1 LGHLSDRVQTQ
12 GVTTETGWTAWS
24 PAERESF
31 FAAIARHRRAAW
43 RVTVVTRAVNLVVA
57 LVVAVLMSPLFYA
70 AVALALDVLNLL
82 VPMPNLVPVVA
93 HGLDEVFNAPGKMSV
108 GDWIQFSVLA
118 ALPGLA
124 WMAWVVN
131 ALRRVL
137 NLSMSFDSNEW
148 LARAPDPTVLAEQR
162 FGNAVGEMAIAA
174 ALPPPRVFIV
184 DSPVVDA
191 VAFGSDD
198 RHSTIVISQGLLGL
212 LNRAQMEGVAA
223 SLVGAIADGDMKIGM
238 QAALSLGLF
247 SLIARLGS
255 LVTQKNARRNVSQI
269 VLATLVPT
277 TRSARRLLAELADP
291 FADEPTAAPST
302 NTRGA
307 TGGSSADSTAAGPT
321 ATVSARLST
330 ARASAGAAS
339 ANAGASSPAAAGTT
353 APGAGNPGTSAVSSR
368 GGPIEALRE
377 RWEKI
382 RPYLWLPLAGPLVMT
397 GFLGAIVN
405 LFMLGPLLSLAWRQ
419 RKYMADA
426 TAVRL
431 TRDPDT
437 LAGALEQ
444 MTKQRS
450 APLAPWAAHMSVTD
464 HKGRQSGVFGGSAV
478 PMFPSIDR
486 RLRALGTMGAHITL
500 AASPK
505 IPLKIWLIATPL
517 VAILVACVGIM
528 LPLLVWLSLALTGL
542 FGGIPFGIVHMILR
556 ALGHH

>member
-1 LGHLSDRVQTQ
+1 M
-12 GVTTETGWTAWS
+12 TTETGWTAWS
-24 PAERESF
+24 PSERESF

-43 RVTVVTRAVNLVVA
+43 RVTFVSRTVNLLVA

-70 AVALALDVLNLL
+70 GLALALDVLNLI
-82 VPMPNLVPVVA
+82 VPAPNLVPA
-93 HGLDEVFNAPGKMSV
+93 TMHALDQVLNAPGKMGL
-108 GDWIQFSVLA
+108 GDWIQFSFLA

-124 WMAWVVN
+124 WMGLVLN

-137 NLSMSFDSNEW
+137 TLSMSFDSNE
-148 LARAPDPTVLAEQR
+148 LVAHAPDPTVLAEQR
-162 FGNAVGEMAIAA
+162 FGNVVGEMAIAA
-174 ALPPPRVFIV
+174 ALPAPRVFVVESAI
-184 DSPVVDA
+184 VDA
-191 VAFGSDD
+191 VAFGTDEQ
-198 RHSTIVISQGLLGL
+198 HSTIVISQGLLGL

-223 SLVGAIADGDMKIGM
+223 TLVAAIADGDMKIGVR
-238 QAALSLGLF
+238 AALSLNLF

-255 LVTQKNARRNVSQI
+255 LVTQKHARRNVSQI
-269 VLATLVPT
+269 VIAMLLPT
-277 TRSARRLLAELADP
+277 TRSARKLLAELADP
-291 FADEPTAAPST
+291 FADDPGTAPTAAS
-302 NTRGA
+302 GA
-307 TGGSSADSTAAGPT
+307 NDEADRPLGMLAQ
-321 ATVSARLST
+321 
-330 ARASAGAAS
+330 
-339 ANAGASSPAAAGTT
+339 
-353 APGAGNPGTSAVSSR
+353 
-368 GGPIEALRE
+368 

-382 RPYLWLPLAGPLVMT
+382 RPYLWLPLAGPLVIT

-464 HKGRQSGVFGGSAV
+464 HRGKQSGVFSGSAV
-478 PMFPSIDR
+478 PMFPSLER
-486 RLRALGTMGAHITL
+486 RLRALGTLGAHITR
-500 AASPK
+500 APGQK

-517 VAILVACVGIM
+517 LAILVVCVGM
-528 LPLLVWLSLALTGL
+528 LLPLLVWLSLALTGL

-556 ALGHH
+556 SLGHH

>member
-1 LGHLSDRVQTQ
+1 VLRSRLGHLSDRVQTQ
-12 GVTTETGWTAWS
+12 GVTTDTGWTAWS

-43 RVTVVTRAVNLVVA
+43 RVTFVSRAVNLVVA
-57 LVVAVLMSPLFYA
+57 LVVAVLMAPLFYA
-70 AVALALDVLNLL
+70 AVALALDVLNVA
-82 VPMPNLVPVVA
+82 VPAPNLVPLVA
-93 HGLDEVFNAPGKMSV
+93 HALDRVFNAPREMGV
-108 GDWIQFSVLA
+108 GSWIEFGILA
-118 ALPGLA
+118 ALPGLV
-124 WMAWVVN
+124 WMAVVLN

-137 NLSMSFDSNEW
+137 KLTMSFDSSE
-148 LARAPDPTVLAEQR
+148 LVARAPDPAVLAEQR
-162 FGNAVGEMAIAA
+162 FGNVVEEMAIAA
-174 ALPPPRVFIV
+174 ALPSPRVFIAE
-184 DSPVVDA
+184 SPVVDA
-191 VAFGSDD
+191 VAFGTDD

-223 SLVGAIADGDMKIGM
+223 NLVAAIADGDMKIGV
-238 QAALSLGLF
+238 QAALSRNLF
-247 SLIARLGS
+247 ALIARLGS
-255 LVTQKNARRNVSQI
+255 LVSQKNARRNVKAI
-269 VLATLVPT
+269 VLATLLPT
-277 TRSARRLLAELADP
+277 TRSARKLLAQLADP
-291 FADEPTAAPST
+291 FADEPNAAPASMT
-302 NTRGA
+302 PV
-307 TGGSSADSTAAGPT
+307 AAG
-321 ATVSARLST
+321 R
-330 ARASAGAAS
+330 
-339 ANAGASSPAAAGTT
+339 
-353 APGAGNPGTSAVSSR
+353 R
-368 GGPIEALRE
+368 GGPIDALTE

-405 LFMLGPLLSLAWRQ
+405 LFVLGPLLSLAWRQ

-437 LAGALEQ
+437 LAGALAQ

-478 PMFPSIDR
+478 PMFPSIER

-517 VAILVACVGIM
+517 VAILVACVGIL

-542 FGGIPFGIVHMILR
+542 FAGIPFGIVHMILR

>member
-1 LGHLSDRVQTQ
+1 M
-12 GVTTETGWTAWS
+12 TTETGWTAWS
-24 PAERESF
+24 PAERQSF
-31 FAAIARHRRAAW
+31 FAAIERHRRAAW
-43 RVTVVTRAVNLVVA
+43 RVTFVSRAINLLVA

-70 AVALALDVLNLL
+70 AVALALDVLNLV
-82 VPMPNLVPVVA
+82 VPAPNLVPVVA
-93 HGLDEVFNAPGKMSV
+93 HELDRVFNAPGRMSV
-108 GDWIQFSVLA
+108 ADWIQFSALA

-124 WMAWVVN
+124 WMAGILH

-137 NLSMSFDSNEW
+137 NLSMSFDSSE
-148 LARAPDPTVLAEQR
+148 LVAHAPDPTVLAEQR
-162 FGNAVGEMAIAA
+162 FGNVVGEMAIAA
-174 ALPPPRVFIV
+174 ALTPPRVFIV
-184 DSPVVDA
+184 ESPIVDA
-191 VAFGSDD
+191 VAFGTDD
-198 RHSTIVISQGLLGL
+198 RHSTIVISRGLLGL

-223 SLVGAIADGDMKIGM
+223 NLIAAIADGDMKIGV
-238 QAALSLGLF
+238 QAALSLNLF

-269 VLATLVPT
+269 VLATLLPT
-277 TRSARRLLAELADP
+277 TRSARKLLAELADP
-291 FADEPTAAPST
+291 FADEPEVAPP
-302 NTRGA
+302 NNAPRANG
-307 TGGSSADSTAAGPT
+307 AAGP
-321 ATVSARLST
+321 AMSAVGGRRGPTVAGSADP
-330 ARASAGAAS
+330 G
-339 ANAGASSPAAAGTT
+339 
-353 APGAGNPGTSAVSSR
+353 APGPDTSAVGSR
-368 GGPIEALRE
+368 SGPIGALRE

-444 MTKQRS
+444 MTKQRG

-464 HKGRQSGVFGGSAV
+464 HGGRQSGVFGGSAV

-486 RLRALGTMGAHITL
+486 RLRALGSMGAHITL
-500 AASPK
+500 AARSK

>member
-1 LGHLSDRVQTQ
+1 M
-12 GVTTETGWTAWS
+12 TTETGWTAWS

-43 RVTVVTRAVNLVVA
+43 RVTFVSRAVNLVVA

-70 AVALALDVLNLL
+70 AVALALDVLNLV
-82 VPMPNLVPVVA
+82 VPAPNLVPVVA
-93 HGLDEVFNAPGKMSV
+93 HGLDKVFNAPGKMSV

-124 WMAWVVN
+124 WMGWVLN

-137 NLSMSFDSNEW
+137 NLSMSFDSSE
-148 LARAPDPTVLAEQR
+148 LVARAPDPTMLAEQR
-162 FGNAVGEMAIAA
+162 FSNVVGEMAIAA

-184 DSPVVDA
+184 DSPIIDA
-191 VAFGSDD
+191 VAFGTDD

-223 SLVGAIADGDMKIGM
+223 SLVGAIADGDMKIGV
-238 QAALSLGLF
+238 QAALSLNLF

-269 VLATLVPT
+269 VLATLLPT
-277 TRSARRLLAELADP
+277 TRSARKLLAELADP
-291 FADEPTAAPST
+291 FADEPDASPAS
-302 NTRGA
+302 NTSGA
-307 TGGSSADSTAAGPT
+307 T
-321 ATVSARLST
+321 
-330 ARASAGAAS
+330 GAAS
-339 ANAGASSPAAAGTT
+339 AEAGAAGPRSTAADSA
-353 APGAGNPGTSAVSSR
+353 GAGRDASAGSR
-368 GGPIEALRE
+368 GGPLEALQQ

-437 LAGALEQ
+437 LAGALQQ

-478 PMFPSIDR
+478 PMFPSIER
-486 RLRALGTMGAHITL
+486 RLRALGTMGAHVTL
-500 AASPK
+500 AANPK

-517 VAILVACVGIM
+517 VVILAACVGIM

>member
-1 LGHLSDRVQTQ
+1 
-12 GVTTETGWTAWS
+12 VTTETGWIAWT

-43 RVTVVTRAVNLVVA
+43 RVTFVSRTVNLVVA

-70 AVALALDVLNLL
+70 AVALALDVLNLV
-82 VPMPNLVPVVA
+82 VPAPNLVPLVA
-93 HGLDEVFNAPGKMSV
+93 HGLDAVLNAPAKMSV
-108 GDWIQFSVLA
+108 GDSIQFSALA

-124 WMAWVVN
+124 WMAWVLH

-137 NLSMSFDSNEW
+137 NLSMSFDSSE
-148 LARAPDPTVLAEQR
+148 LVARTPDPTVLAEQR
-162 FGNAVGEMAIAA
+162 FGNVVGEMAIAA
-174 ALPPPRVFIV
+174 ALPPPRVLIV
-184 DSPVVDA
+184 DSPIVDA
-191 VAFGSDD
+191 VAFGTDD
-198 RHSTIVISQGLLGL
+198 RHATIVISQGLLGL

-223 SLVGAIADGDMKIGM
+223 NLVGAIADGDMRIGM
-238 QAALSLGLF
+238 QAALSLNLF

-269 VLATLVPT
+269 ALATLLPT
-277 TRSARRLLAELADP
+277 TRRARKLLADLADP
-291 FADEPTAAPST
+291 FADEPAAAPSSDV
-302 NTRGA
+302 RGA
-307 TGGSSADSTAAGPT
+307 TIAVNANLG
-321 ATVSARLST
+321 T

-339 ANAGASSPAAAGTT
+339 ANGSTAGPGSTAADSAAA
-353 APGAGNPGTSAVSSR
+353 AVGHAASDTNSR

-405 LFMLGPLLSLAWRQ
+405 LFLLGPLLSLAWRQ

-450 APLAPWAAHMSVTD
+450 APLAPWAAHMSVAD
-464 HKGRQSGVFGGSAV
+464 HNGRQSGVFGGSAV

-486 RLRALGTMGAHITL
+486 RLRALVTMGAHITL
-500 AASPK
+500 ATSPK

-517 VAILVACVGIM
+517 VAILVACVGVL
-528 LPLLVWLSLALTGL
+528 LPLLVWVSLALTGL
-542 FGGIPFGIVHMILR
+542 FGGIAFGIVHVILR

>member
-1 LGHLSDRVQTQ
+1 M
-12 GVTTETGWTAWS
+12 TTETGWTAWS
-24 PAERESF
+24 PTERESF

-43 RVTVVTRAVNLVVA
+43 RVTFVSRAVNLVVA
-57 LVVAVLMSPLFYA
+57 LVVAVLMAPLFYA
-70 AVALALDVLNLL
+70 VLALALDVLNLV
-82 VPMPNLVPVVA
+82 VPAPNLVPRIA
-93 HGLDEVFNAPGKMSV
+93 HALDPVFNAPGQMGV
-108 GDWIQFSVLA
+108 GDWIRFSALA

-124 WMAWVVN
+124 WMAWVLS

-137 NLSMSFDSNEW
+137 NLSMSLDSSE
-148 LARAPDPTVLAEQR
+148 LVARAPDPTVLAEQR
-162 FGNAVGEMAIAA
+162 FGNVVGEMAIAA

-191 VAFGSDD
+191 VAFGTDEQ
-198 RHSTIVISQGLLGL
+198 HATIVISQGLLGL

-223 SLVGAIADGDMKIGM
+223 NLVAAIADGDMKIGV
-238 QAALSLGLF
+238 QAALSRNLF
-247 SLIARLGS
+247 SLIARLGN
-255 LVTQKNARRNVSQI
+255 LVSHTNARRNLKEI
-269 VLATLVPT
+269 VLATLLPT
-277 TRSARRLLAELADP
+277 TRSARKLLADLADP
-291 FADEPTAAPST
+291 FAD
-302 NTRGA
+302 
-307 TGGSSADSTAAGPT
+307 D
-321 ATVSARLST
+321 
-330 ARASAGAAS
+330 
-339 ANAGASSPAAAGTT
+339 PAAAPASIAT
-353 APGAGNPGTSAVSSR
+353 AAAGGANAEAAGLASAATVGVSR
-368 GGPIEALRE
+368 GGLAGALTE

-405 LFMLGPLLSLAWRQ
+405 LFVLGPLLSLAWRQ

-437 LAGALEQ
+437 LAGALAQ

-450 APLAPWAAHMSVTD
+450 VPLAPWAAHMSVTD
-464 HKGRQSGVFGGSAV
+464 HSGRQSGVFAGSAV
-478 PMFPSIDR
+478 PMFPSIER

-517 VAILVACVGIM
+517 VAILVACVGIL

>member
-1 LGHLSDRVQTQ
+1 M
-12 GVTTETGWTAWS
+12 TTETGWTAWS

-43 RVTVVTRAVNLVVA
+43 RVTFVSRAVNLVVA

-70 AVALALDVLNLL
+70 AVALALDALNLV
-82 VPMPNLVPVVA
+82 VPAPNLVPVVA

-108 GDWIQFSVLA
+108 GDWIQFCVLA

-124 WMAWVVN
+124 WMAWVLN

-137 NLSMSFDSNEW
+137 SLSMSFDSSE
-148 LARAPDPTVLAEQR
+148 LVARAPDPTVLAEQR
-162 FGNAVGEMAIAA
+162 FSNVVGEMAIAA

-184 DSPVVDA
+184 DSPIIDA
-191 VAFGSDD
+191 VAFGTDD

-223 SLVGAIADGDMKIGM
+223 SLVGAIADGDMKIGV
-238 QAALSLGLF
+238 QAALSLNLF

-269 VLATLVPT
+269 VLATLLPT
-277 TRSARRLLAELADP
+277 TRSARKLLADLADP
-291 FADEPTAAPST
+291 FADEPDAAP
-302 NTRGA
+302 A
-307 TGGSSADSTAAGPT
+307 T
-321 ATVSARLST
+321 
-330 ARASAGAAS
+330 SAGAA
-339 ANAGASSPAAAGTT
+339 
-353 APGAGNPGTSAVSSR
+353 R
-368 GGPIEALRE
+368 GGPIGALIE

-419 RKYMADA
+419 RKFMADA

-478 PMFPSIDR
+478 PMFPSIER
-486 RLRALGTMGAHITL
+486 RLRALGTMGAHVTL

-517 VAILVACVGIM
+517 VVILVACVGIM

>member
-1 LGHLSDRVQTQ
+1 
-12 GVTTETGWTAWS
+12 
-24 PAERESF
+24 
-31 FAAIARHRRAAW
+31 
-43 RVTVVTRAVNLVVA
+43 
-57 LVVAVLMSPLFYA
+57 
-70 AVALALDVLNLL
+70 
-82 VPMPNLVPVVA
+82 
-93 HGLDEVFNAPGKMSV
+93 
-108 GDWIQFSVLA
+108 
-118 ALPGLA
+118 
-124 WMAWVVN
+124 
-131 ALRRVL
+131 
-137 NLSMSFDSNEW
+137 
-148 LARAPDPTVLAEQR
+148 
-162 FGNAVGEMAIAA
+162 
-174 ALPPPRVFIV
+174 
-184 DSPVVDA
+184 
-191 VAFGSDD
+191 
-198 RHSTIVISQGLLGL
+198 
-212 LNRAQMEGVAA
+212 
-223 SLVGAIADGDMKIGM
+223 
-238 QAALSLGLF
+238 
-247 SLIARLGS
+247 
-255 LVTQKNARRNVSQI
+255 
-269 VLATLVPT
+269 
-277 TRSARRLLAELADP
+277 
-291 FADEPTAAPST
+291 
-302 NTRGA
+302 
-307 TGGSSADSTAAGPT
+307 
-321 ATVSARLST
+321 
-330 ARASAGAAS
+330 
-339 ANAGASSPAAAGTT
+339 
-353 APGAGNPGTSAVSSR
+353 
-368 GGPIEALRE
+368 
-377 RWEKI
+377 
-382 RPYLWLPLAGPLVMT
+382 MT